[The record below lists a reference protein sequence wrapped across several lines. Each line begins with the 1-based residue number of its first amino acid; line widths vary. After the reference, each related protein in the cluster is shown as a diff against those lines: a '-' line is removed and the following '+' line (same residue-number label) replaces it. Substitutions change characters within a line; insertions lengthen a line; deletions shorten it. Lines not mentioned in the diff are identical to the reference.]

1 MITNWV
7 KTTLIIILAS
17 CQVLVF
23 GSALEPNFLDPY
35 LSGKVSEQPERRRA
49 YEPFKELEK
58 KRAEEEARLKWKFS
72 KDHVVI
78 RLASKE
84 QLKARIANGAK
95 ANEPLEE
102 VVGIQKVTPLFP
114 VKAIPSM
121 AAWRAEHPVLD
132 RWMLAEVEKGT
143 DIRALVATLNENTL
157 VDVAEPDYLFQLADG
172 GPSETADPEPQGESG
187 LSALPESGDANPEID
202 KQWHLE
208 RSKIKEAWQ
217 YLEDQGLPPG
227 GSSGVVVAV
236 IDSGVD
242 FTHPDLAPNMWV
254 NAAEIPDNGIDD
266 DGNGIVDDIHGADF
280 LSDKRNHNGNPTD
293 HNGHGT
299 HCAGIIAAVAD
310 NDLGGVGV
318 AYNSRI
324 MAIKAAQ
331 YNGSLTSSD
340 IAESIYYAV
349 ENGADVI
356 NMSFGGSAPSLLVRD
371 ALGVAFGQAVLVA
384 AAGNSAEPTELPA
397 NVPYEPFYPAAW
409 PFVIGV
415 MAQNI
420 SSNGPWLA
428 SFSNWDSFP
437 KSRIEYEMM
446 APGVQIYST
455 LPEGKYAAWN
465 GTSMA
470 APVVAG
476 VAALVRTKYS
486 DKNTYSSRFIMGQLI
501 GTGVPKGYP
510 SLDGE
515 AALKNTPKPDL
526 SVIDYQIF
534 DDLSFSD
541 VNDGDGIVDS
551 GETIELAVTIKNRWG
566 KADPVTVTLAAQA
579 VGAVG
584 LDPFVT
590 WDIDTVGYGAVGN
603 FGEDDNGVIR
613 DPEGL
618 VTGVENP
625 FRFTVS
631 KDTFNNHIIPIQVSI
646 SAGNGFDGED
656 SNAPYEFE
664 GSFDLVVQRGRVL
677 PSGIEE
683 DLVMTK
689 DDYWI
694 VDKPVFIPEGVTVTV
709 TEGTQIQFWDSQTV
723 NVGPA
728 ASIAIRGSFIV
739 EGSLDNPVELF
750 PSSLLPEG
758 AVSISNGGYIS
769 LEFFKIKNPS
779 LRGNPIN
786 SFAKSGMITQE
797 FPGLRTNETSQ
808 RAAEV
813 FFAESSKVV
822 YQNVGLKR
830 DGPWKPFGSGSADG
844 ALVLLGKQLN
854 CLINES
860 RITFGTIVDV
870 KDCCF
875 VRAFETYQYPSV
887 FPSVLRS
894 PSRENF
900 LWENNS
906 VLINP
911 WYDDTRYNF
920 RFYKGGNGFDLD
932 ISSTF
937 WGTENR
943 DLIGSTIYD
952 KNDNFALDRFIV
964 EPIRKDAPESCWPFV
979 VDCVLST
986 ELENDVSE
994 VGAEEVTY
1002 TVTFN
1007 RDMDTSIQPKV
1018 FFGPDDPVTDFTIL
1032 GDWQDARTWVGS
1044 FEVNSITGDGY
1055 QQIRI
1060 QDAVAADDAWL
1071 VTGRDIGRFRFEIV
1085 TSGTEALT
1093 LQASGGEGFVDLS
1106 WGQDDFDLL
1115 AGYNLYRGDQ
1125 RINSSIVPAGTTSFR
1140 DTDVE
1145 PGQNYDY
1152 FFKVVLT
1159 DMSESESSNTATG
1172 TPLDTI
1178 PAVISHSAINSAQPN
1193 LARTLAADITDN
1205 ISVVGATLFY
1215 RLAGSGAEYTSREM
1229 VNATGDRFTVTLESP
1244 LLQPPGI
1251 EYYLSAT
1258 DGVSTTYSG
1267 RGESPYLIV
1276 VDDKPVVTGLTP
1288 NRGPASGGTVVQVT
1302 GTNFKEGSTVTF
1314 GSTLAT
1320 VVTFVSSTQ
1329 LEVTTPEQIPSSVTL
1344 TVTNPGDRVGRLLNG
1359 YTFIDDFANI
1369 YLSDVAAESGEFV
1382 TVPLG
1387 VANVSGLASL
1397 GVTINYDPTEL
1408 RFSALTKGEFLQDW
1422 VLVSNSTVDGEVRLA
1437 AASNGVALSG
1447 SGALATIEFQ
1457 VLGQPGASASLSLSN
1472 TSLNGGAIIPSQT
1485 IGSVQVEEFV
1495 SIAGEVYFHGD
1506 SSKPMQG
1513 VSLNLEGAGTR
1524 SATTDESGQFLIKRL
1539 PFSDYKLTYGKA
1551 DEVNGVSALDAALVL
1566 RHQVG
1571 LESLTGYALAA
1582 ADIDRNGQVL
1592 PFDAYGI
1599 LKHAADI
1606 EDISVRAGGSAWGFD
1621 PVERTYTNLTENIT
1635 GQNTNAYLLG
1645 DVSGNWSRSTQQNGK
1660 PVKMGVYSLSDPQ
1673 NNKTLSRVLLQTG
1686 EELLNGAE
1694 LILNYDP
1701 ALTVTSIKCPESA
1714 YVLNTETP
1722 GELKIALAS
1731 ASGISG
1737 NQVLIELEFNEAVEE
1752 PAVSVSQVLLQEGG
1766 LMVSDTHEVA
1776 AFDRDGDGLLDRDE
1790 QNYFK
1795 TNPDEAD
1802 SDGDGWNDG
1811 DEVTLNYKP
1820 TGADSVPVFET
1831 TLSTTYNLDGSFAS
1845 YQVSFATRSG
1855 RTYHIEES
1863 SDLLTWTSREE
1874 EIAGS
1879 GTVETHQ
1886 LSDLNEKVFIRVREE
1901 AP

>member
-1 MITNWV
+1 M
-7 KTTLIIILAS
+7 
-17 CQVLVF
+17 
-23 GSALEPNFLDPY
+23 GLEADSNQKDPY

-49 YEPFKELEK
+49 YEPFEELEK

-72 KDHVVI
+72 EDHVVI

-84 QLKARIANGAK
+84 QLEARIANGAK
-95 ANEPLEE
+95 ANEPLED
-102 VVGIQKVTPLFP
+102 VAGIKSVTPLFP

-157 VDVAEPDYLFQLADG
+157 VDVAEPDYLSQLADG

-242 FTHPDLAPNMWV
+242 YTHPDLAPNMWV

-280 LSDKRNHNGNPTD
+280 LSNSSNHNGNPTD

-349 ENGADVI
+349 ENGADII
-356 NMSFGGSAPSLLVRD
+356 NMSFGGYAPSSLTRD
-371 ALGVAFGQAVLVA
+371 ALEVAFGQAVLVA
-384 AAGNSAEPTELPA
+384 AAGNDGKYTEDPPKSPLPT
-397 NVPYEPFYPAAW
+397 PFYPASW

-415 MAQNI
+415 MAE
-420 SSNGPWLA
+420 SSTPSLKEEWLA
-428 SFSNWDSFP
+428 GFSNWDSKP
-437 KSRIEYEMM
+437 SSRIEYEMM

-455 LPEGKYAAWN
+455 LPGGKYAAWN

-470 APVVAG
+470 APVAAG
-476 VAALVRTKYS
+476 VAALVRTKFL
-486 DKNTYSSRFIMGQLI
+486 DKTSYSSRFIMGQVAS
-501 GTGVPKGYP
+501 TGASKVGKAPRGMLPISYS

-515 AALKNTPKPDL
+515 SALSKVPKPEL
-526 SVIDYQIF
+526 VVVDYQIF
-534 DDLSFSD
+534 DDPSFSD

-566 KADPVTVTLAAQA
+566 KADPVTVTLSAQA
-579 VGAVG
+579 GGAG
-584 LDPFVT
+584 IADPFVT
-590 WDIDTVGYGAVGN
+590 WDIDTVDYGAVGN

-631 KDTFNNHIIPIQVSI
+631 KDAFNEHIIPIKVSI
-646 SAGNGFDGED
+646 NAGNGFDEED
-656 SNAPYEFE
+656 PNAPYGFS

-677 PSGIEE
+677 PSVIEE
-683 DLVMTK
+683 DLVITK

-694 VDKPVFIPEGVTVTV
+694 VDKPVYIPDGVTVTV
-709 TEGTQIQFWDSQTV
+709 TEGAQIQFWDLQTV
-723 NVGPA
+723 EENPPPSLNVDGNF
-728 ASIAIRGSFIV
+728 FI
-739 EGSLDNPVELF
+739 EGAVGRPVELF
-750 PSSLLPEG
+750 PSARLKAFGVKILGSGEIG
-758 AVSISNGGYIS
+758 MSY
-769 LEFFKIKNPS
+769 FKIINPLVDAS
-779 LRGNPIN
+779 NHAPESGASHGHLVQVSAPRGGIYRIYETLGPVGVGPMLNV
-786 SFAKSGMITQE
+786 AKITNTR
-797 FPGLRTNETSQ
+797 FN
-808 RAAEV
+808 
-813 FFAESSKVV
+813 
-822 YQNVGLKR
+822 NM
-830 DGPWKPFGSGSADG
+830 GSGFPYQFGGPFMNADTG
-844 ALVLLGKQLN
+844 NSLSNLPGHVDTCLFDYVRMDLHNSIDFSNN
-854 CLINES
+854 CLVRPYYEYSYAGEITSKPGFFTAGGPLAEINAN
-860 RITFGTIVDV
+860 
-870 KDCCF
+870 
-875 VRAFETYQYPSV
+875 AF
-887 FPSVLRS
+887 
-894 PSRENF
+894 
-900 LWENNS
+900 
-906 VLINP
+906 LINP
-911 WYDDTRYNF
+911 WESDVSKNIRIIINGNIDIDF
-920 RFYKGGNGFDLD
+920 RNV
-932 ISSTF
+932 F
-937 WGTENR
+937 WGTSSLDVINR
-943 DLIGSTIYD
+943 CIEDKDDIFTLADALI
-952 KNDNFALDRFIV
+952 
-964 EPIRKDAPESCWPFV
+964 EPLRTDAPESCWPFV

-986 ELENDVSE
+986 ELENDVSK

-1018 FFGPDDPVTDFTIL
+1018 AFGPDDPVTDFTIL

-1044 FEVNSITGDGY
+1044 FEINSITGDGY

-1060 QDAVAADDAWL
+1060 EDAVAADDAWL
-1071 VTGRDIGRFRFEIV
+1071 VTGNDIGRFRFEIV

-1106 WGQDDFDLL
+1106 WGQDDFELL

-1125 RINSSIVPAGTTSFR
+1125 RINSSIVPVGTTSFR
-1140 DTDVE
+1140 DTNVE
-1145 PGQNYDY
+1145 PGQDYDY

-1178 PAVISHSAINSAQPN
+1178 PPVISHSAINSAQPN

-1205 ISVVGATLFY
+1205 VSVVGATLFY

-1447 SGALATIEFQ
+1447 SGDFREW
-1457 VLGQPGASASLSLSN
+1457 PSLW
-1472 TSLNGGAIIPSQT
+1472 
-1485 IGSVQVEEFV
+1485 
-1495 SIAGEVYFHGD
+1495 
-1506 SSKPMQG
+1506 
-1513 VSLNLEGAGTR
+1513 
-1524 SATTDESGQFLIKRL
+1524 
-1539 PFSDYKLTYGKA
+1539 
-1551 DEVNGVSALDAALVL
+1551 NGVSHDLLQWSSARKRWHLFR
-1566 RHQVG
+1566 RHQ
-1571 LESLTGYALAA
+1571 
-1582 ADIDRNGQVL
+1582 
-1592 PFDAYGI
+1592 
-1599 LKHAADI
+1599 K
-1606 EDISVRAGGSAWGFD
+1606 
-1621 PVERTYTNLTENIT
+1621 RTYF
-1635 GQNTNAYLLG
+1635 
-1645 DVSGNWSRSTQQNGK
+1645 SGNSRSRAQLV
-1660 PVKMGVYSLSDPQ
+1660 P
-1673 NNKTLSRVLLQTG
+1673 
-1686 EELLNGAE
+1686 
-1694 LILNYDP
+1694 
-1701 ALTVTSIKCPESA
+1701 
-1714 YVLNTETP
+1714 
-1722 GELKIALAS
+1722 
-1731 ASGISG
+1731 
-1737 NQVLIELEFNEAVEE
+1737 
-1752 PAVSVSQVLLQEGG
+1752 
-1766 LMVSDTHEVA
+1766 H
-1776 AFDRDGDGLLDRDE
+1776 DRKFG
-1790 QNYFK
+1790 
-1795 TNPDEAD
+1795 
-1802 SDGDGWNDG
+1802 
-1811 DEVTLNYKP
+1811 
-1820 TGADSVPVFET
+1820 
-1831 TLSTTYNLDGSFAS
+1831 
-1845 YQVSFATRSG
+1845 
-1855 RTYHIEES
+1855 
-1863 SDLLTWTSREE
+1863 
-1874 EIAGS
+1874 
-1879 GTVETHQ
+1879 
-1886 LSDLNEKVFIRVREE
+1886 
-1901 AP
+1901 

>member
-1 MITNWV
+1 MRTILFSLSVIWV
-7 KTTLIIILAS
+7 T
-17 CQVLVF
+17 CWQVM
-23 GSALEPNFLDPY
+23 GLEADPNQKDPY
-35 LSGKVSEQPERRRA
+35 LTGKVSEQPERRRA

-72 KDHVVI
+72 EDHVVI

-84 QLKARIANGAK
+84 QLETRIANGAK
-95 ANEPLEE
+95 ANEPLED
-102 VVGIQKVTPLFP
+102 VAGIKGVTPLFP
-114 VKAIPSM
+114 EKAIPSM

-143 DIRALVATLNENTL
+143 DIKALVATLNENTL

-172 GPSETADPEPQGESG
+172 GPSETADPEEPQGESG

-242 FTHPDLAPNMWV
+242 YTHPDLAPNMWV

-280 LSDKRNHNGNPTD
+280 LSNSGNHNGNPTD

-356 NMSFGGSAPSLLVRD
+356 NMSFGGSAPSSLTRD
-371 ALGVAFGQAVLVA
+371 ALEVAFGQAVLVA
-384 AAGNSAEPTELPA
+384 AAGNDRHRTEISTNIA
-397 NVPYEPFYPAAW
+397 YKPFYPAAW

-415 MAQNI
+415 MAENTAPN
-420 SSNGPWLA
+420 SNGGNLA
-428 SFSNWDSFP
+428 RFSNQDSFP
-437 KSRIEYEMM
+437 RSRIEYEMM

-455 LPEGKYAAWN
+455 LPEGKYTAWN

-470 APVVAG
+470 APVAAG

-486 DKNTYSSRFIMGQLI
+486 DKNSYSSRFVMGQLI
-501 GTGVPKGYP
+501 GTGVPKAYP

-534 DDLSFSD
+534 DDPSFSE

-566 KADPVTVTLAAQA
+566 KADPVTVTLSAQA
-579 VGAVG
+579 AGAVG
-584 LDPFVT
+584 PDPFVT
-590 WDIDTVGYGAVGN
+590 WDIDTVDYGAVGN

-618 VTGVENP
+618 ITGVENP

-631 KDTFNNHIIPIQVSI
+631 KDAFNNHIIPIKVMI
-646 SAGNGFDGED
+646 SAGNGFDEED
-656 SNAPYEFE
+656 PNAPYSFS

-677 PSGIEE
+677 PSVIEE

-694 VDKPVFIPEGVTVTV
+694 VDKAVLVPEGVTLTV
-709 TEGTQIQFWDSQTV
+709 SEGTQVQFWGGDITAQGILAVAGKLTVIGTLDQPVEFFSSPILAVGDVNIYPVGESDDGPGNDSASISMEYFKVMDPRCRGIDSAKNVQITLNYIEGILLPGNSTWQSPFFNGNLKKV
-723 NVGPA
+723 NYRVGGIGVSRNIVDTCQFDVVSFSANESLSMVNSVILTKGNQRSGAFTNINEANLLFKNNAILNHYLGVKPVGP
-728 ASIAIRGSFIV
+728 R
-739 EGSLDNPVELF
+739 
-750 PSSLLPEG
+750 
-758 AVSISNGGYIS
+758 
-769 LEFFKIKNPS
+769 
-779 LRGNPIN
+779 
-786 SFAKSGMITQE
+786 
-797 FPGLRTNETSQ
+797 
-808 RAAEV
+808 
-813 FFAESSKVV
+813 
-822 YQNVGLKR
+822 
-830 DGPWKPFGSGSADG
+830 
-844 ALVLLGKQLN
+844 
-854 CLINES
+854 
-860 RITFGTIVDV
+860 
-870 KDCCF
+870 F
-875 VRAFETYQYPSV
+875 VANYNIDPSV
-887 FPSVLRS
+887 PEVDYSIDGNYWGTDS
-894 PSRENF
+894 ID
-900 LWENNS
+900 
-906 VLINP
+906 LIQDLIIDVNHH
-911 WYDDTRYNF
+911 WKY
-920 RFYKGGNGFDLD
+920 LD
-932 ISSTF
+932 I
-937 WGTENR
+937 
-943 DLIGSTIYD
+943 II
-952 KNDNFALDRFIV
+952 
-964 EPIRKDAPESCWPFV
+964 EPILEEAPESCWPFV

-1007 RDMDTSIQPKV
+1007 RDMDTSIQPRV
-1018 FFGPDDPVTDFTIL
+1018 YFGPDDPVTDFTVL
-1032 GDWQDARTWVGS
+1032 GDWQDTRTWVGS
-1044 FEVNSITGDGY
+1044 FEINSITGDGY

-1106 WGQDDFDLL
+1106 WGQDDFELL

-1125 RINSSIVPAGTTSFR
+1125 RINSSIVPAGTTSYR
-1140 DTDVE
+1140 DTNVE

-1152 FFKVVLT
+1152 YFKVVLT

-1193 LARTLAADITDN
+1193 LARTIAADITDN
-1205 ISVVGATLFY
+1205 VSVVGATLFY
-1215 RLAGSGAEYTSREM
+1215 RLAGSDAEYTSREM

-1267 RGESPYLIV
+1267 RGETPYLIV
-1276 VDDKPVVTGLTP
+1276 VDDKPVVTALTP

-1329 LEVTTPEQIPSSVTL
+1329 LEVTTPEHIPKALTV

-1485 IGSVQVEEFV
+1485 IGSVKVEEFV

-1506 SSKPMQG
+1506 SSKPMEG

-1524 SATTDESGQFLIKRL
+1524 SATTDESSQFLIKRL
-1539 PFSDYKLTYGKA
+1539 PFSDYKLSYTKA

-1566 RHQVG
+1566 RHSVG
-1571 LESLTGYALAA
+1571 LENLTGYGLAA
-1582 ADIDRNGQVL
+1582 ADVNRDGQVL
-1592 PFDAYGI
+1592 PIDAYGI
-1599 LKHAADI
+1599 LRHAADI
-1606 EDISVRAGGSAWGFD
+1606 EDISVDAGGSAWGFD
-1621 PVERTYTNLTENIT
+1621 PAERTYTNLTENIT

-1737 NQVLIELEFNEAVEE
+1737 NQVLIELEFNEVVEG

-1766 LMVSDTHEVA
+1766 LIVSDTHEVA

-1863 SDLLTWTSREE
+1863 SDLLTWTSREG
-1874 EIAGS
+1874 EIVGS